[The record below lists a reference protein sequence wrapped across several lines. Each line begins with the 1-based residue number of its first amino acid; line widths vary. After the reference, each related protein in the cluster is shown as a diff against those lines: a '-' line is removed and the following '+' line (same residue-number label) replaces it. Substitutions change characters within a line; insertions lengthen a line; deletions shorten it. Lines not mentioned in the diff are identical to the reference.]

1 MPAVF
6 TSDGRSD
13 YIKKFITVNENST
26 YYFFESNEVK
36 NDYQRNRN
44 EDICDSCCVISE
56 SIHYKED
63 TRLDLKFAIRMKLI
77 DANHVPGSCM
87 FVFWIYRINNHSI
100 LGAPKLFIYTGDY
113 RLNDTIE
120 NKLMEYRHKERCY
133 DTTIV
138 NDNNR
143 EDDIDNALPTPA
155 KAIERMKEFIDSHK
169 EQHHGS
175 IAVTIGAD
183 WGMEDIWAQLAKEYN
198 TRICVDTT
206 MYREIMSCWGK
217 DIGKYFMSVKHRSG
231 NHRFSYGNR
240 IRYFF

>member
-1 MPAVF
+1 
-6 TSDGRSD
+6 
-13 YIKKFITVNENST
+13 
-26 YYFFESNEVK
+26 
-36 NDYQRNRN
+36 
-44 EDICDSCCVISE
+44 
-56 SIHYKED
+56 
-63 TRLDLKFAIRMKLI
+63 MKLI

-155 KAIERMKEFIDSHK
+155 KAIERMKEFIFSLTNNDASVISAK
-169 EQHHGS
+169 VCNPTILIN
-175 IAVTIGAD
+175 IA
-183 WGMEDIWAQLAKEYN
+183 N
-198 TRICVDTT
+198 TN
-206 MYREIMSCWGK
+206 SL
-217 DIGKYFMSVKHRSG
+217 
-231 NHRFSYGNR
+231 
-240 IRYFF
+240 